1 MLTPNSYLQHKSFKT
16 WDHTP
21 VTTCQCSWQLTSDL
35 QHGRPSVEDSSQPHY
50 LPMAHGYE
58 ASSSFSGI
66 PILDNNGDTKPQ
78 RKKVSCLMIRFKSAI
93 GLTLLSQ
100 LKKSSGGEQ
109 YICNTCCRTDS
120 PEWRKVDLKTSPL
133 FYVASSLV
141 TIDEAKQV
149 LSSHPVGLGKL
160 FSHCFICIWLHV
172 QAYMLIPK
180 P

>member
-1 MLTPNSYLQHKSFKT
+1 
-16 WDHTP
+16 
-21 VTTCQCSWQLTSDL
+21 
-35 QHGRPSVEDSSQPHY
+35 
-50 LPMAHGYE
+50 MAHGYE

-78 RKKVSCLMIRFKSAI
+78 RKK
-93 GLTLLSQ
+93 

-149 LSSHPVGLGKL
+149 LSSHPVGLVEVTPGDCSSGNK
-160 FSHCFICIWLHV
+160 SMTMV
-172 QAYMLIPK
+172 MVTPT
-180 P
+180 